1 MLISHSNRV
10 MFICSYKVDLLAML
24 PCKMEPFSR
33 VLSMSASLL
42 PQALL
47 QYTIAS
53 SATAKAASQADGQQQ
68 QQQQQDSAAALF
80 QQLHTGEG
88 FDAEQVGMLHM
99 QTLVHTQSWH
109 MYTW

>member
-1 MLISHSNRV
+1 MPTIQLSA
-10 MFICSYKVDLLAML
+10 FCSLQGKPTCSINMSDEAIHN
-24 PCKMEPFSR
+24 
-33 VLSMSASLL
+33 LSCLRCLHHLL

-53 SATAKAASQADGQQQ
+53 SETAKAASQPDGQQ

-88 FDAEQVGMLHM
+88 FDAEQVG
-99 QTLVHTQSWH
+99 VSD
-109 MYTW
+109 MYTRWCTHGHYTL